1 MKSLKALLRPA
12 AGAVLGLLAVFGGTS
27 TGAAG
32 SPRTTAAS
40 GSGQLIDCVAAVVA
54 GRPVTLFD
62 IRVAESFGLYA
73 EETAGKSGSPRGLIL
88 DEIINQKAV
97 LDLAREQVGPGPDEV
112 AAAMAGLVGR
122 LGPETVER
130 RLAELGMTESDLRA
144 FIAERVQYRDVL
156 ALRFSQ
162 PPAVSLREIEAY
174 YQGTFVPER
183 RKQGATPEPMIDVL
197 SRLEARIREE
207 KRAAQVAAWIRD
219 VRRQT
224 AVELRPDCLK

>member
-1 MKSLKALLRPA
+1 VA
-12 AGAVLGLLAVFGGTS
+12 AGN
-27 TGAAG
+27 
-32 SPRTTAAS
+32 PRTAAADVPA
-40 GSGQLIDCVAAVVA
+40 QVVDCVAAVVA

-73 EETAGKSGSPRGLIL
+73 DEVAGKSGAPRRLIL
-88 DEIINQKAV
+88 EEIINQKAV

-112 AAAMAGLVGR
+112 AKAMAALASR
-122 LGPETVER
+122 LGPDAVAR
-130 RLAELGMTESDLRA
+130 ALADLGLTEADLRSVV
-144 FIAERVQYRDVL
+144 AERVQYREVL

-174 YQGTFVPER
+174 YQETFVPER

-197 SRLEARIREE
+197 DRLEARIREE
-207 KRAAQVAAWIRD
+207 KRTALVAAWVRD

>member
-1 MKSLKALLRPA
+1 MKTLRSFLRL
-12 AGAVLGLLAVFGGTS
+12 AVVVGLLA
-27 TGAAG
+27 A
-32 SPRTTAAS
+32 TANVPA
-40 GSGQLIDCVAAVVA
+40 QVVDCVAAVVA

-62 IRVAESFGLYA
+62 IRIAESFGLYA
-73 EETAGKSGSPRGLIL
+73 EEVADKSGSPRLLIL
-88 DEIINQKAV
+88 EEIINQKAV

-112 AAAMAGLVGR
+112 AAAMAGLASR
-122 LGPETVER
+122 LGPDAVGR
-130 RLAELGMTESDLRA
+130 ALADLGLTEADLRSVV
-144 FIAERVQYRDVL
+144 AERVQYREVL

-174 YQGTFVPER
+174 YQETFVPER
-183 RKQGATPEPMIDVL
+183 QKQGATPEPMIDVL
-197 SRLEARIREE
+197 DRLEARIRDE

>member
-1 MKSLKALLRPA
+1 LKPFLRPVVVGLFA
-12 AGAVLGLLAVFGGTS
+12 ALVGTS
-27 TGAAG
+27 TVAAR
-32 SPRTTAAS
+32 SPTMSVSA
-40 GSGQLIDCVAAVVA
+40 QVVDCVAAVVT

-62 IRVAESFGLYA
+62 VRVAESFGLYA
-73 EETAGKSGSPRGLIL
+73 EETAGKPGSPRLLIL
-88 DEIINQKAV
+88 DEIINQMAV

-112 AAAMAGLVGR
+112 AAAMARLIER
-122 LGPETVER
+122 LGPDTVTR
-130 RLAELGMTESDLRA
+130 RLADLGLTEGDLRA
-144 FIAERVQYRDVL
+144 VVAERVQYRQVL

-174 YQGTFVPER
+174 YEETFIPER

-197 SRLEARIREE
+197 DRLEARIREE
-207 KRAAQVAAWIRD
+207 KRAAQVAAWVRD

>member
-1 MKSLKALLRPA
+1 MKPFLRPVVVGLFA
-12 AGAVLGLLAVFGGTS
+12 ALVGTS
-27 TGAAG
+27 TVAAR
-32 SPRTTAAS
+32 SPTMSVSA
-40 GSGQLIDCVAAVVA
+40 QVVDCVAAVVT

-62 IRVAESFGLYA
+62 VRVAESFGLYA
-73 EETAGKSGSPRGLIL
+73 EETAGKPGSPRLLIL
-88 DEIINQKAV
+88 DEIINQMAV

-112 AAAMAGLVGR
+112 AAAMARLIER
-122 LGPETVER
+122 LGPDTVAR
-130 RLAELGMTESDLRA
+130 RLADLGLTEGDLRA
-144 FIAERVQYRDVL
+144 VVAERVQYRQVL

-174 YQGTFVPER
+174 YEETFIPER

-197 SRLEARIREE
+197 DRLEARIREE
-207 KRAAQVAAWIRD
+207 KRAAQVAAWVRD

>member
-1 MKSLKALLRPA
+1 MKTLQPFLRPVVV
-12 AGAVLGLLAVFGGTS
+12 VLGLLSAATS
-27 TGAAG
+27 IPA
-32 SPRTTAAS
+32 
-40 GSGQLIDCVAAVVA
+40 QVVDCVAAVVA

-73 EETAGKSGSPRGLIL
+73 EETTGKSGAPRLLIL

-112 AAAMAGLVGR
+112 EMAMAGLVAR
-122 LGPETVER
+122 LGPETLER
-130 RLAELGMTESDLRA
+130 RLADLGLTEGDLGA
-144 FIAERVQYRDVL
+144 VVAERVQYRKVL

-174 YQGTFVPER
+174 YQETFVPER

-197 SRLEARIREE
+197 DRLEARIRDE
-207 KRAAQVAAWIRD
+207 KRAAQVTAWVRD
-219 VRRQT
+219 VRGQT
-224 AVELRPDCLK
+224 AVEFRPDCLK

>member
-1 MKSLKALLRPA
+1 MKPFLRPVVVGLFA
-12 AGAVLGLLAVFGGTS
+12 ALVGTS
-27 TGAAG
+27 TVAAR
-32 SPRTTAAS
+32 SPTMSVSA
-40 GSGQLIDCVAAVVA
+40 QVVDCVAAVVT

-62 IRVAESFGLYA
+62 VRVAESFGLYA
-73 EETAGKSGSPRGLIL
+73 EETAGKPGSPRLLIL
-88 DEIINQKAV
+88 DEIINQMAV

-112 AAAMAGLVGR
+112 AAAMARLIER
-122 LGPETVER
+122 LGPDTVTR
-130 RLAELGMTESDLRA
+130 RLADLGLTEGDLRA
-144 FIAERVQYRDVL
+144 VVAERVQYRQVL

-174 YQGTFVPER
+174 YEETFIPER

-197 SRLEARIREE
+197 DRLEARIREE
-207 KRAAQVAAWIRD
+207 KRAAQVAAWVRD